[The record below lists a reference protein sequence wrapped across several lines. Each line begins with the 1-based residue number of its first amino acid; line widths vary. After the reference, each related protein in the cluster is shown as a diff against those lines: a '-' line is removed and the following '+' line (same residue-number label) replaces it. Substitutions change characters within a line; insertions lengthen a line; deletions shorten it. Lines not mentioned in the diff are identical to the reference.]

1 MNGIFQLLKDGF
13 SISPLNM
20 DLGNCTFLEEAPF
33 QATFSGYTRNFDP
46 TPHHYHDIS
55 WYMVY
60 SETWFI
66 LTCFTVYLM
75 QCTAAYLMIW
85 NRPGSR
91 VDNFGHF
98 HWIIQNELLL
108 NNPEI
113 GLWILRRMEVPGA
126 PNSMNSM
133 RCSMGFFR
141 IFHEHFRC
149 PKAHPKKYG
158 PGTQKTPRNGEPD
171 GSMVLVYNANIKGV
185 YWWDPCYHI

>member
-46 TPHHYHDIS
+46 THHYHDIS

-66 LTCFTVYLM
+66 PTCFTVYLM

-91 VDNFGHF
+91 ATLDNFGHF
-98 HWIIQNELLL
+98 HWIIQNEVLL

-113 GLWILRRMEVPGA
+113 GLWILRQMEVPGA
-126 PNSMNSM
+126 PKD
-133 RCSMGFFR
+133 RIAWDVPMGFSHISWTFPVQPQGSSQE
-141 IFHEHFRC
+141 IWHF
-149 PKAHPKKYG
+149 
-158 PGTQKTPRNGEPD
+158 
-171 GSMVLVYNANIKGV
+171 
-185 YWWDPCYHI
+185 